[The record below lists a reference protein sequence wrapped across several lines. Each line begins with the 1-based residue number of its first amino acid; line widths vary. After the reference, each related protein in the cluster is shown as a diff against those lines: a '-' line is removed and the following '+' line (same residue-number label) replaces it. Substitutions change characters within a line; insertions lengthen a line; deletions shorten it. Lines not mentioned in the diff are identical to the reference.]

1 MVRGCTGVTTFPV
14 VEIAPSQDAWR
25 DLPDDVRQQ
34 LKVAYPRRQAEPA
47 HAQAAVAWARHRRRT
62 LTNGQRAA
70 WTVIVLLVAWVAV
83 ANWSSRL
90 RPGLSQNDAIRIA
103 LLIGVV
109 ALLVGVGLVVAV
121 SNLTRVEAAHL
132 AAALTDADPALRV
145 ASPTLVNWRHPRLL
159 RGASALLI
167 GVLVI
172 AYLWV
177 VWRVAGTSL
186 HAGSLLEGLNV
197 VLLVAIAAR
206 WAYVWPWPIAS
217 SYTVLATIDE
227 HDLRVHPLG
236 LTVPWHRVT
245 RVRFAAGARGAA
257 VYWHVDDPVAVVT
270 DAPVSPAQQRR
281 LLRWITANGGAI
293 RLSAAQMRE
302 APEAAYLA
310 SERFR
315 TGRSSMYRQPTG
327 S

>member
-1 MVRGCTGVTTFPV
+1 MRGCAGVTTFPV

-47 HAQAAVAWARHRRRT
+47 HAQAAVAWARHRRRAYT
-62 LTNGQRAA
+62 ATQRAA
-70 WTVIVLLVAWVAV
+70 WAVVVLMALWVLV
-83 ANWSSRL
+83 ANWVPAL
-90 RPGLSQNDAIRIA
+90 RPAHSQNDVIRIA
-103 LLIGVV
+103 LLVGAL
-109 ALLVGVGLVVAV
+109 ALLTGIGFVVAV
-121 SNLTRVEAAHL
+121 STLTRVEAAHL
-132 AAALTDADPALRV
+132 AAALTGADPSLRV
-145 ASPTLVNWRHPRLL
+145 ASPTLVGWRYPRLL

-177 VWRVAGTSL
+177 VWRVAGASL

-197 VLLVAIAAR
+197 VVLVAIAAR

-217 SYTVLATIDE
+217 SYPVLATIDE

-257 VYWHVDDPVAVVT
+257 VYWHVDDPVAVVA

-293 RLSAAQMRE
+293 RLSAAQMRD
-302 APEAAYLA
+302 APETAYLA